1 MDKRLI
7 AEGGVLEYES
17 TFLSETESN
26 HLFSVLKDNV
36 EWEQLFYTGKNS
48 KKTYQPR
55 LTAWYADD
63 ENMSYSYSGVTQK
76 VRKWLPE
83 LLDLKNI
90 IEVVTGASYN
100 SVLLNYYRDGN
111 DSVGLHADDEKE
123 LGINANIASISLG
136 STRSFILSQ
145 YRSRDGSLPSN
156 VKEFDLTSGSLL
168 VMSGSTQH
176 YWKHS
181 IPKSIIEVGP
191 RINLT
196 YRKFY
201 K

>member
-1 MDKRLI
+1 MDKKLI
-7 AEGGVLEYES
+7 AEGGVLEFDS
-17 TFLSETESN
+17 KFLSEEDSN
-26 HLFSVLKDNV
+26 QLFSFLKDNV
-36 EWEQLFYTGKNS
+36 TWEQLFYTGKNS
-48 KKTYQPR
+48 KKIYQPR

-63 ENMSYSYSGVTQK
+63 ENMSYSYSGVTQTVK
-76 VRKWLPE
+76 KWLPE
-83 LLDLKNI
+83 LLDLKNK
-90 IEVVTGASYN
+90 IESVSGVSYN

-136 STRSFILSQ
+136 STRTFILSQ
-145 YRSRDGSLPSN
+145 YRSKNGNLSSN
-156 VKEFDLTSGSLL
+156 VKEFDLTNGSFLI
-168 VMSGSTQH
+168 MNGSTQH